1 VDKVLCG
8 ELACALLQPCVAS
21 EAQASQTQE
30 AQESLLSDPNPT
42 LTSRQRERHIQHQRN
57 IRNIQPSRRNIRRDQ
72 HIHFPTLKVV
82 ERLEPRILVH
92 VPMQR
97 TDIVVGPPYSL
108 FETLRLLFVQCKH
121 EDTGRRGVGRRMRFE
136 VRAQVV

>member
-1 VDKVLCG
+1 VDKVLCD
-8 ELACALLQPCVAS
+8 ELACALLQPCVPS

-30 AQESLLSDPNPT
+30 AQASLLSDPNPT
-42 LTSRQRERHIQHQRN
+42 LTSRQRERHVQHQRN
-57 IRNIQPSRRNIRRDQ
+57 IRDIQPSRRNIRRDQ
-72 HIHFPTLKVV
+72 HIYFPTLKVV

-108 FETLRLLFVQCKH
+108 FETLRLLFV
-121 EDTGRRGVGRRMRFE
+121 
-136 VRAQVV
+136 